1 MTTPINL
8 EQATT
13 LVIEQAKQLVDLL
26 INTRGHANPPFLSEE
41 FARLKGVNSIVKSD
55 LGELSAVLLGFSDG
69 YAIKVNEK
77 HSAVR
82 QNFSCAHELGHLLIG
97 ELGLESRLEN
107 VEFRTFNSHRQK
119 IPRVNAKE
127 RLCDIAA
134 TELLM
139 PESVFKQYL
148 SEYGVSIYS
157 IERLAKVFQVS
168 IQTTAIR
175 AAEVSPEPCITLL
188 WKHQLKNRAKG
199 LRLVGLIGP
208 GKNTSTKTKYML
220 VHKTA
225 PNTSTLYEAYQ
236 GNNLIKCS
244 KLFKIGTTAKR
255 LLMES
260 KGFGYDEKRY
270 VISLALL
277 KQG

>member
-1 MTTPINL
+1 MTTPISL

-13 LVIEQAKQLVDLL
+13 LVIEQAKKLVDLL
-26 INTRGHANPPFLSEE
+26 INTRGHDNPPFLCEE
-41 FARLKGVNSIVKSD
+41 FARLKGIKEIVKSD

-69 YAIKVNEK
+69 PLIKINEK
-77 HSAVR
+77 HSVVR
-82 QNFSCAHELGHLLIG
+82 QNFSCAHELGHLLIN

-107 VEFRTFNSHRQK
+107 VQFRTFNSHRPK
-119 IPRVNAKE
+119 IPRANARE

-139 PESVFKQYL
+139 PESVFKHYL
-148 SEYGVSIYS
+148 SEYGTSIHS
-157 IERLAKVFQVS
+157 IEKLAKVFQVS

-188 WKHQLKNRAKG
+188 WKHQPQKRAKG
-199 LRLVGLIGP
+199 LRLAGFIGP
-208 GKNTSTKTKYML
+208 GRNTSTKNQYML

-225 PNTSTLYEAYQ
+225 PNTSTLYEAYR
-236 GNNLIKCS
+236 GNNLVKS
-244 KLFKIGTTAKR
+244 DKLFKVGPTAAR

-260 KGFGYDEKRY
+260 KGFGYGEKRY
-270 VISLALL
+270 VVSLALL
-277 KQG
+277 K